1 MACRGPRLLRQPY
14 LIGNM
19 YIHKQPKGFAILYV
33 MLIISLVLAA
43 SFGVINLISREKALS
58 RIARDSLNA
67 RASADVGLECMLF
80 MDKAP
85 TQYFLDPLDPNFGT
99 RMTSINCGRDNAGN
113 PVAYTVFLSGSLP
126 GTSYTYDIYATSLPT
141 GPCFTASLV
150 RTMVPFSTR
159 MDIYGYNICDPTST
173 VRVQRGIIA
182 EY

>member
-1 MACRGPRLLRQPY
+1 MGCHVLNLLRQRY

-19 YIHKQPKGFAILYV
+19 YIHKQPRGFAILYV
-33 MLIISLVLAA
+33 MLVVSLVLAA
-43 SFGVINLISREKALS
+43 SLGVVNLISREKALS

-67 RASADVGLECMLF
+67 RAAADVGLECMLF

-85 TQYFLDPLDPNFGT
+85 TQYFLDPMDPNFGT
-99 RMTSINCGRDNAGN
+99 RMTSIDCGRNNAGN
-113 PVAYTVFLSGSLP
+113 PVTYTVFLSGSLP
-126 GTSYTYDIYATSLPT
+126 GTSYTYDVYVTSVPT

-159 MDIYGYNICDPTST
+159 VDIYGYNVCNPAST
-173 VRVQRGIIA
+173 VRVQRGIVA